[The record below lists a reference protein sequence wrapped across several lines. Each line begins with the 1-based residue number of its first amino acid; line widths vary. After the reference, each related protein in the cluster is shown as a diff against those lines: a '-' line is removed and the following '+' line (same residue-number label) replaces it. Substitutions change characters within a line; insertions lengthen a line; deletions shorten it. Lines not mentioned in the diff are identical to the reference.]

1 VIRRW
6 LSTGGRAGVVWGVA
20 AIELGLAWLLAL
32 AATASLTGTLS
43 RHPQGS
49 IALHAQGGRLL
60 GELIALHAH
69 AWEPT
74 AGLLGVVLLVHAGAW
89 MLLGGMFPVLGATTG
104 VRWHRAAAESLRR
117 APTLLGLAAIAGL
130 GYALAAFAGYAA
142 AGWATREAAHRLDVR
157 AITAL
162 GGTGWLLGGA
172 LAWGIGLW
180 HDVARA
186 QAMARGRSAMQ
197 ASGSAALQ
205 MAREPLAT
213 VAAGAGFGLVAW
225 AYVAAAAGLAG
236 LLDAR
241 ASRAGVVAALL
252 VTQHLVVLGRVHA
265 RMKWFVWLG
274 GRVTAAKARAE

>member
-1 VIRRW
+1 MIRRW
-6 LSTGGRAGVVWGVA
+6 LSTGGRGGVVWGVA
-20 AIELGLAWLLAL
+20 VIELGLAWLLAL
-32 AATASLTGTLS
+32 AATASLTGTLA
-43 RHPQGS
+43 RHPLGA
-49 IALHAQGGRLL
+49 IGLHAQGGRLL
-60 GELIALHAH
+60 GELVALHAH
-69 AWEPT
+69 AWEPM
-74 AGLLGVVLLVHAGAW
+74 AGLLGVVIVAHAGAW

-130 GYALAAFAGYAA
+130 GYALAGFAGYAA
-142 AGWATREAAHRLDVR
+142 AGWAGREAAHRLDVR

-172 LAWGIGLW
+172 LAWAIGLW

-186 QAMARGRSAMQ
+186 HAMSRGRSAMQ

-213 VAAGAGFGLVAW
+213 VAAGAGFGLVTW
-225 AYVAAAAGLAG
+225 AYVGAAAALAG

-241 ASRAGVVAALL
+241 SSRPGVVAALL
-252 VTQHLVVLGRVHA
+252 VAQHLVVLGRVHT

-274 GRVTAAKARAE
+274 GRVTAARARAE